1 MKKHLLL
8 LIFPLMWMGC
18 ESQSEMDCFIENSLK
33 NGEEAVTRSTNSD
46 ISNFD
51 ILSEIDRLPVHI
63 INIGNT
69 ENPYLSCYEKENRFD
84 LRPEDDNS
92 GRQKWFFRNSFLVSS
107 GGTRGEVAD
116 EYRLVLPNDF
126 VNPEYLA
133 FGNYKKT
140 FVDNMNPSP
149 GVSIINNLYY
159 FTTSDGYLLLAARN
173 DGSSVW
179 PSKFRYLQSESTR
192 TLMFRDDASTNLAR
206 WEIRP
211 IGSFELVD
219 LQYVKTETDIFNAS
233 EIHMGDGDYQ
243 NDTPIQQNHE
253 FLIDVN
259 YSVSSDFS
267 KTEGVSV
274 STSGSLSVG
283 LPDILEGVSIGVAL
297 DQQSSRTVTYGRKK
311 EYSVRKTYTSHVAV
325 PANTRVK
332 VHTVLVMNEGTLTYV
347 ATLRR
352 PDNGNTFRVR
362 GKWNGAMYS
371 KIIVRTYVDST
382 NVLLDEK
389 TINISD

>member
-8 LIFPLMWMGC
+8 LIFPFMWMGC

-46 ISNFD
+46 ISDFD

-69 ENPYLSCYEKENRFD
+69 GNPYLSCYEKENRFD
-84 LRPEDDNS
+84 LRLEDDNS
-92 GRQKWFFRNSFLVSS
+92 GRQRWFFRNGFLVSC

-126 VNPEYLA
+126 SNPEYLS

-140 FVDNMNPSP
+140 FVDNTSP
-149 GVSIINNLYY
+149 TLGSINNLY
-159 FTTSDGYLLLAARN
+159 FLSSTVGDGTILLAARN
-173 DGSSVW
+173 NDTSIW
-179 PSKFRYLQSESTR
+179 PTKFRYLQSESTR
-192 TLMFRDDASTNLAR
+192 TLMFRDDASTNLSR

-219 LQYVKTETDIFNAS
+219 LQYVRTETDIFNAN
-233 EIHMGDGDYQ
+233 EVYVGDGDYQ
-243 NDTPIQQNHE
+243 NDTPIQQNYE
-253 FLIDVN
+253 FLIDVS
-259 YSVSSDFS
+259 YTVSSEFS

-274 STSGSLSVG
+274 TTSGSLNVG
-283 LPDILEGVSIGVAL
+283 LPNILEGVGIGVAL
-297 DQQSSRTVTYGRKK
+297 EQQSSKTVTYGSKK
-311 EYSVRKTYTSHVAV
+311 EYGVRETHTIHVAA
-325 PANTRVK
+325 PANTHIK
-332 VHTVLVMNEGTLTYV
+332 VRTVLVMNEGNLTYV

-371 KIIVRTYVDST
+371 KIIVRTYVDGT